1 VVDPADVPADVPAAD
16 VPVGA
21 ARPVRCG
28 LVVAWHHD
36 PISDP
41 APDLSALF
49 SRVQQGDQA
58 AFAELYDAIAPA
70 VFGAVK
76 RVLRDPAMSEEVAQE
91 VFVELWTSAA
101 RFDPS
106 RGNVSSWAL
115 TIARR
120 RAIDRVRSEQSQRNR
135 LDRIATPVADEAID
149 DVVVASL
156 DAAAV
161 SRALADL
168 PPDQR
173 QVIHLAFIDG
183 YSHSD
188 IAERLGLPLGTVK
201 GRVRGGLQRLSATL
215 GGIA

>member
-1 VVDPADVPADVPAAD
+1 MTNDEK
-16 VPVGA
+16 
-21 ARPVRCG
+21 G
-28 LVVAWHHD
+28 LVLA
-36 PISDP
+36 S
-41 APDLSALF
+41 
-49 SRVQQGDQA
+49 
-58 AFAELYDAIAPA
+58 
-70 VFGAVK
+70 
-76 RVLRDPAMSEEVAQE
+76 
-91 VFVELWTSAA
+91 
-101 RFDPS
+101 
-106 RGNVSSWAL
+106 
-115 TIARR
+115 
-120 RAIDRVRSEQSQRNR
+120 
-135 LDRIATPVADEAID
+135 ID

-173 QVIHLAFIDG
+173 QVIRLAFIDG

>member
-1 VVDPADVPADVPAAD
+1 VADPAVVSTAGE
-16 VPVGA
+16 PVGP
-21 ARPVRCG
+21 ARPVRRG
-28 LVVAWHHD
+28 VVGACHHG

-41 APDLSALF
+41 APDLSAVF
-49 SRVQQGDQA
+49 ARVQQGDQG

-76 RVLRDPAMSEEVAQE
+76 RVLRDPAMSEEVTQE

-120 RAIDRVRSEQSQRNR
+120 RAIDRVRSEQAQRNR
-135 LDRIATPVADEAID
+135 LDRVATPVADAAID

-183 YSHSD
+183 HSHAD

-215 GGIA
+215 GGLA